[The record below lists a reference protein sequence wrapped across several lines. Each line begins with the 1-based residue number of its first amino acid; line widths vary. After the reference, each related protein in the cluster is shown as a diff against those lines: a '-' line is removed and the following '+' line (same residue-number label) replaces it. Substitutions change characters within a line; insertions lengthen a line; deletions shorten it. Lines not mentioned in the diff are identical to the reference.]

1 MFWAVLEMCS
11 SKQHWPWSS
20 LLLPRSC
27 HKGNHLQRLGIPLW
41 PRLETPHSH
50 RPWLWRSLLAV
61 ARHVWGCWDHYSHGE
76 KHLAGRWP
84 KGPWLKCNIAF
95 KCMYIFQR
103 ENHVLIALLLKR
115 RMFEGRGTC
124 IHWQKSKDKFNWELQ
139 SYGSWLQI
147 IRGVIIVAYHRLQLS
162 TPKRLEDI
170 HLRTSKPSTAHAPL
184 VGLPGAKRPQNT
196 GSPTKWSY
204 YEAIIC
210 RDVGQWHFLVTL
222 NQSQGTPLCQRLL
235 VSVHGNP
242 TMSTRWLTFIVLAPC
257 PVSNWDCHLK
267 QWKEITCLYST
278 LSM

>member
-1 MFWAVLEMCS
+1 MVSDHDRILTS
-11 SKQHWPWSS
+11 
-20 LLLPRSC
+20 
-27 HKGNHLQRLGIPLW
+27 
-41 PRLETPHSH
+41 
-50 RPWLWRSLLAV
+50 V
-61 ARHVWGCWDHYSHGE
+61 ATSGLTWTV
-76 KHLAGRWP
+76 
-84 KGPWLKCNIAF
+84 
-95 KCMYIFQR
+95 
-103 ENHVLIALLLKR
+103 
-115 RMFEGRGTC
+115 
-124 IHWQKSKDKFNWELQ
+124 WELQ

-235 VSVHGNP
+235 VSGHGNP

-267 QWKEITCLYST
+267 QWKEITFVQYSIYVVFAGNIPT
-278 LSM
+278 LCCFKLHL

>member
-1 MFWAVLEMCS
+1 MYLLPYCS
-11 SKQHWPWSS
+11 NGGCSRGVAHASTDKNPKTSSTQLASYTLKCPSQCPSGQWPWSDFDI
-20 LLLPRSC
+20 C
-27 HKGNHLQRLGIPLW
+27 GYKWHNMDRLGTSKLWFLTADNQWGDHCGIP
-41 PRLETPHSH
+41 
-50 RPWLWRSLLAV
+50 
-61 ARHVWGCWDHYSHGE
+61 
-76 KHLAGRWP
+76 
-84 KGPWLKCNIAF
+84 
-95 KCMYIFQR
+95 
-103 ENHVLIALLLKR
+103 
-115 RMFEGRGTC
+115 
-124 IHWQKSKDKFNWELQ
+124 
-139 SYGSWLQI
+139 
-147 IRGVIIVAYHRLQLS
+147 YHRLQLS

-184 VGLPGAKRPQNT
+184 AGLPGAKRPQNT

-235 VSVHGNP
+235 VPGHGNP
-242 TMSTRWLTFIVLAPC
+242 TRSTRWLTFIVLAPC